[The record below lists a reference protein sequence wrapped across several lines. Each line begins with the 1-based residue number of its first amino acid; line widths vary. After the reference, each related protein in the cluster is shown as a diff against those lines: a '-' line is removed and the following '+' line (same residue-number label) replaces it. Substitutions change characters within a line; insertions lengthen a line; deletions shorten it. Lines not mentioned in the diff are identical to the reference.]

1 MKKIIFLLLLLL
13 ENLLFS
19 EYVKEGTYN
28 GTREKKI
35 FLKSYKTDDRIKYFL
50 VALNGYVQGNIFET
64 EEKSFK
70 IKEGE
75 IVEFLLDKHYENFVD
90 EENRTDYNCTL
101 KVAFTENNGI
111 LLDTGNDCAG
121 PVIM

>member
-35 FLKSYKTDDRIKYFL
+35 FLKSYKTDENSKEFIKKSFFYCKYFGK
-50 VALNGYVQGNIFET
+50 ALED
-64 EEKSFK
+64 K
-70 IKEGE
+70 I
-75 IVEFLLDKHYENFVD
+75 
-90 EENRTDYNCTL
+90 
-101 KVAFTENNGI
+101 NN
-111 LLDTGNDCAG
+111 
-121 PVIM
+121 